1 LAKDGEANTHP
12 LQAFNNASGESI
24 IEAWT
29 LTIRPKPAWK
39 YGLYLIGI
47 FSADDTM
54 IYIILDA
61 LVAHKAAQ
69 ER

>member
-1 LAKDGEANTHP
+1 LAKDGKADAYP
-12 LQAFNNASGESI
+12 LLAFNNASGVSI
-24 IEAWT
+24 LETWT

-54 IYIILDA
+54 IHVILDA